1 MSKVN
6 AGLPTFSEALRF
18 YLTASRVK
26 ELIAM
31 KMTLKNPEEIKIF
44 ILYLLDRIGYPLCY
58 SDLGTIVIRDGV
70 IDYFAYFEYFSEL
83 VEAGHIAAVTEEAF
97 EEMQSRPHYEK
108 LPEAEA
114 KARLDG
120 EARFP
125 RPTGEELSDPTKK
138 YFVTNTGRL
147 IARSLSENILMA
159 SIREK
164 SYISAMRHLSL
175 EKKGATWD
183 QTFEKQGDSFLFKCS
198 IKDRDGEALK
208 ISVRADTVYQLNRM
222 RINFDEKPDVIMRGI
237 IALLTGNVNYL
248 FDE

>member
-1 MSKVN
+1 
-6 AGLPTFSEALRF
+6 
-18 YLTASRVK
+18 
-26 ELIAM
+26 M

-58 SDLGTIVIRDGV
+58 SDLGTIVYRDGV

-83 VEAGHIAAVTEEAF
+83 VEAGHIAAVTDEAF
-97 EEMQSRPHYEK
+97 EAVQSRSHYEK

-114 KARLDG
+114 KARLEG
-120 EARFP
+120 EAKFA
-125 RPTGEELSDPTKK
+125 RPTGEELSDPKIK
-138 YFVTNTGRL
+138 YFVTQTGRL

-159 SIREK
+159 SVREK

-175 EKKGATWD
+175 EKKGAVCD
-183 QTFEKQGDSFLFKCS
+183 QTFEVDGDGFLFHCS
-198 IKDRDGEALK
+198 ISDRDGTALK
-208 ISVRADTVYQLNRM
+208 LSVRADTVYQLNRM
-222 RINFDEKPDVIMRGI
+222 RLNFDEKPDVVMRGV

>member
-1 MSKVN
+1 
-6 AGLPTFSEALRF
+6 
-18 YLTASRVK
+18 
-26 ELIAM
+26 M

-44 ILYLLDRIGYPLCY
+44 ILYLLDRIGYPLSY

-83 VEAGHIAAVTEEAF
+83 VESGHIAAVTESESDS
-97 EEMQSRPHYEK
+97 QNSRSHYEK

-114 KARLDG
+114 KERLDG
-120 EARFP
+120 EAKYP
-125 RPTGEELSDPTKK
+125 RPTGEELSDPTMK
-138 YFVTNTGRL
+138 YFVTSTGRL

-159 SIREK
+159 AVREK

-175 EKKGATWD
+175 EKKGAVCD
-183 QTFEKQGDSFLFKCS
+183 QTFEIDGDAFLFHCS
-198 IKDRDGEALK
+198 INDKDGVALDL
-208 ISVRADTVYQLNRM
+208 SVRADTVYQLNRM
-222 RINFDEKPDVIMRGI
+222 RLNFDEKPDVIMRGI